1 MHQLENHILYIKINS
16 LMLYYKTVNNLL
28 KEVLLQ
34 LMAAKAFENFRL
46 VGGTSL
52 SLQIG
57 HRESIDID
65 LFSDVEYGAID
76 FDAIEKYLVTNY
88 KYVDHLSTIISGI
101 GKSYLIGEHKDN
113 SLKLDIFYTDTF
125 IQDNI
130 IVDSIRMATI
140 EEIIAMKLD
149 VVQRGGRK
157 KDFWDVHELFEKYSL
172 NEMLDLHKQR
182 YPYTHDSDLI
192 IENFTDFSIADDEF
206 NPICFKGKYW
216 EFIKEDIEEII
227 MKYKTP

>member
-1 MHQLENHILYIKINS
+1 
-16 LMLYYKTVNNLL
+16 MLYYKTVNNLL
-28 KEVLLQ
+28 KEGLVQ

-65 LFSDVEYGAID
+65 LFSDVDYGEID
-76 FDAIEKYLVTNY
+76 FDAIEKYLEANY
-88 KYVDHLSTIISGI
+88 KYVDHLSNIIPGI
-101 GKSYLIGEHKDN
+101 GKSYLIGEDKDN
-113 SLKLDIFYTDTF
+113 ALKLDIFYTDKF
-125 IQDNI
+125 IQPIYLEDT
-130 IVDSIRMATI
+130 IRMATI

-157 KDFWDVHELFEKYSL
+157 KDFWDLHELFEKYSL
-172 NEMLDLHKQR
+172 TQMLDLHEQR

-192 IENFTDFSIADDEF
+192 IQNFTDFSLADDEF
-206 NPICFKGKYW
+206 NPVCFKGKYW

-227 MKYKTP
+227 MNFKTI

>member
-1 MHQLENHILYIKINS
+1 
-16 LMLYYKTVNNLL
+16 MLHYKTVNDLL
-28 KEVLLQ
+28 KEGLLQ
-34 LMAAKAFENFRL
+34 LMAAKEFETFRL

-65 LFSDVEYGAID
+65 LFSDVDYGKID
-76 FDAIEKYLVTNY
+76 FEAIEKYLASNF
-88 KYVDHLSTIISGI
+88 KYLDHLSNSIPGM
-101 GKSYLIGEHKDN
+101 GKSYLVGEDKDN
-113 SLKLDIFYTDTF
+113 TLKLDIFYTDKF
-125 IQDNI
+125 IQPYCIEDT
-130 IVDSIRMATI
+130 IRMATI

-157 KDFWDVHELFEKYSL
+157 KDFWDLHELFENYSL
-172 NEMLDLHKQR
+172 TQMLDLHEQR
-182 YPYTHDSDLI
+182 YPYTHDRDLI
-192 IENFTDFSIADDEF
+192 IQNFTDFSIADDEF

-227 MKYKTP
+227 VKFKSNN

>member
-1 MHQLENHILYIKINS
+1 
-16 LMLYYKTVNNLL
+16 MLHYKTVNDLL
-28 KEVLLQ
+28 KEGLLQ
-34 LMAAKAFENFRL
+34 LMAAKEFETFRL

-65 LFSDVEYGAID
+65 LFSDVDYGKID
-76 FDAIEKYLVTNY
+76 FEAIEKYLASNF
-88 KYVDHLSTIISGI
+88 KYLDHLSNSIPGM
-101 GKSYLIGEHKDN
+101 GKSYLVGEDKDN
-113 SLKLDIFYTDTF
+113 TLKLDIFYTDKF
-125 IQDNI
+125 IQPYCLEDT
-130 IVDSIRMATI
+130 IRMATI

-157 KDFWDVHELFEKYSL
+157 KDFWDLHELFEKYSL
-172 NEMLDLHKQR
+172 TQMLDLHEQR
-182 YPYTHDSDLI
+182 YPYSHDRDLI
-192 IENFTDFSIADDEF
+192 IQNFTDFSLADDEF

-227 MKYKTP
+227 VKFKINN